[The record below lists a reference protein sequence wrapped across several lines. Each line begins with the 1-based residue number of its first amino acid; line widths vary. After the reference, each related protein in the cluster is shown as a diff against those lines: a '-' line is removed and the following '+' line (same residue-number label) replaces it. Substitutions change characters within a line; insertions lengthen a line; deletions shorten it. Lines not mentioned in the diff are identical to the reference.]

1 MYCRLN
7 QHLSINI
14 ILTTDKIGVRKDR
27 STEQAAYTLILVLIS
42 SCPDLLPDV
51 IYLLVRIF
59 LLMLVLLYIYINITN
74 IPTIIIIN
82 RTYETQYL
90 LSL

>member
-1 MYCRLN
+1 MDCRRK
-7 QHLSINI
+7 QRLSINN
-14 ILTTDKIGVRKDR
+14 ILATEKYGVRKDR

-59 LLMLVLLYIYINITN
+59 LLMLVLLYIYINSIT
-74 IPTIIIIN
+74 
-82 RTYETQYL
+82 YV
-90 LSL
+90 